1 MVSKWRCQ
9 AWRFQRLA
17 GYVPPELAAG
27 AFLSLGEG
35 LADFAGDPPFAQKM
49 RSSHIH
55 TCIQGVVKFCPSCI
69 QDMSACSCSRMI
81 WHELTK
87 FNARSAFDTLT
98 HLQFLVLLFS
108 QQPCFFKLLRSSLCL
123 MISKTSWGFESM
135 HTHETHQP
143 THDQAMSLRNSK
155 WKKCKHEST
164 CLLQFNLLLSI
175 FSRCLL
181 LKLLYLLTKR
191 LAIFSRNFFH
201 NYPAEGVQFMVSKSK
216 CQAHF
221 QSLVMCLSNLLL
233 EHFFLLEKDW
243 LTLLEIRLLLKRCEA
258 ATFTLA
264 SKV

>member
-1 MVSKWRCQ
+1 MSSTLPKS
-9 AWRFQRLA
+9 
-17 GYVPPELAAG
+17 GYVPLELAAG

-81 WHELTK
+81 RHELTK
-87 FNARSAFDTLT
+87 FNARSAFNTLT

-155 WKKCKHEST
+155 
-164 CLLQFNLLLSI
+164 
-175 FSRCLL
+175 
-181 LKLLYLLTKR
+181 
-191 LAIFSRNFFH
+191 
-201 NYPAEGVQFMVSKSK
+201 
-216 CQAHF
+216 
-221 QSLVMCLSNLLL
+221 
-233 EHFFLLEKDW
+233 
-243 LTLLEIRLLLKRCEA
+243 
-258 ATFTLA
+258 
-264 SKV
+264 

>member
-1 MVSKWRCQ
+1 MSSTLPKS
-9 AWRFQRLA
+9 
-17 GYVPPELAAG
+17 GYVPLELAAG

-69 QDMSACSCSRMI
+69 QVVSALCGGLSLKI
-81 WHELTK
+81 TLHELTK

-155 WKKCKHEST
+155 
-164 CLLQFNLLLSI
+164 
-175 FSRCLL
+175 
-181 LKLLYLLTKR
+181 
-191 LAIFSRNFFH
+191 
-201 NYPAEGVQFMVSKSK
+201 
-216 CQAHF
+216 
-221 QSLVMCLSNLLL
+221 
-233 EHFFLLEKDW
+233 
-243 LTLLEIRLLLKRCEA
+243 
-258 ATFTLA
+258 
-264 SKV
+264 

>member
-1 MVSKWRCQ
+1 MSSTLPKS
-9 AWRFQRLA
+9 
-17 GYVPPELAAG
+17 GYVPLELAAG

-55 TCIQGVVKFCPSCI
+55 TCIQGVVKLCPSCI
-69 QDMSACSCSRMI
+69 QVVSALCGGLSLKI
-81 WHELTK
+81 TLHELTK

-155 WKKCKHEST
+155 
-164 CLLQFNLLLSI
+164 
-175 FSRCLL
+175 
-181 LKLLYLLTKR
+181 
-191 LAIFSRNFFH
+191 
-201 NYPAEGVQFMVSKSK
+201 
-216 CQAHF
+216 
-221 QSLVMCLSNLLL
+221 
-233 EHFFLLEKDW
+233 
-243 LTLLEIRLLLKRCEA
+243 
-258 ATFTLA
+258 
-264 SKV
+264 